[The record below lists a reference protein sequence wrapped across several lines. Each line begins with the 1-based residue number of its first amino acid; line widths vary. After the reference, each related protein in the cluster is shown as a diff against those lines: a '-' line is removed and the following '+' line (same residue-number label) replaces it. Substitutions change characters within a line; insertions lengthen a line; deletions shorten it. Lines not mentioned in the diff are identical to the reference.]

1 MKEDAWEDAHHPLVP
16 ARASL
21 VSPLHAAPASTLEWK
36 ASTALPLLR
45 SLPIAESLF
54 ADSRHA
60 DRGSD
65 PLPAKTQNELP
76 AVLFKPT
83 AHPNQASSKHTYEY
97 TDDQRVPAQAAEC
110 SNKDKY
116 FFFNPSQDPC
126 FNGHRN
132 PHSTWAV
139 EENHGEDA
147 EAASSLADIFSS
159 SGEVSTCTSG
169 CALTCVGIGCC
180 QNHSDNDNDGHDDS
194 DNNDN
199 NNDRLTK
206 ALSVPSMASD
216 GAPIKMMDDVAQ
228 EFEGKVE
235 LMKDSSA
242 ASTTRNAR

>member
-1 MKEDAWEDAHHPLVP
+1 M
-16 ARASL
+16 
-21 VSPLHAAPASTLEWK
+21 
-36 ASTALPLLR
+36 
-45 SLPIAESLF
+45 
-54 ADSRHA
+54 
-60 DRGSD
+60 
-65 PLPAKTQNELP
+65 
-76 AVLFKPT
+76 
-83 AHPNQASSKHTYEY
+83 
-97 TDDQRVPAQAAEC
+97 
-110 SNKDKY
+110 
-116 FFFNPSQDPC
+116 
-126 FNGHRN
+126 
-132 PHSTWAV
+132 

-199 NNDRLTK
+199 KNDRLTK

-216 GAPIKMMDDVAQ
+216 GAPIKMMDDIAQ

-242 ASTTRNAR
+242 AFTTRNAR